1 MNRGG
6 ERRCVG
12 IVQTVERFQR
22 HARGNTRYGDVN
34 HFIDGAA
41 QHLDA
46 QKLMRRTI
54 SDQFCHKE
62 GRTWIIMSF
71 IIAGADHRDRFIAGF
86 AGLCFRQTGA
96 AGVKAFA

>member
-1 MNRGG
+1 MYRGG

-22 HARGNTRYGDVN
+22 HARGNARYGDVDQ
-34 HFIDGAA
+34 FIDGAA

-54 SDQFCHKE
+54 GD
-62 GRTWIIMSF
+62 
-71 IIAGADHRDRFIAGF
+71 
-86 AGLCFRQTGA
+86 
-96 AGVKAFA
+96 